1 MSKQSLRQAR
11 RRFLTVTASVLG
23 GVGVIAAAIPFI
35 SYMRPS
41 ERAKVAGGPVEV
53 DLTKVRLGEQITV
66 KWQGKPIWLLH
77 RTPEMLA
84 NLEKLTP
91 HLRDPD
97 SKLDTQQPQY
107 AKNAYR
113 SIKDNYFVCIGI
125 CTHLGCIPAYRPDI
139 APPDL
144 GPKWLG
150 GYFCPC
156 HGSRFDLA
164 GRVYKGVPAP
174 TNLVIPPYR
183 FVSNTK
189 VVVGDDPI
197 NAG

>member
-1 MSKQSLRQAR
+1 MSKQSLRQTR

-23 GVGVIAAAIPFI
+23 GIGVIAAAIPLI

-66 KWQGKPIWLLH
+66 KWRGKPIWLLH

>member
-1 MSKQSLRQAR
+1 MSKQSLWQTR

-66 KWQGKPIWLLH
+66 KWRGKPIWLLH

-84 NLEKLTP
+84 NLEKLTL

-107 AKNAYR
+107 AKN
-113 SIKDNYFVCIGI
+113 
-125 CTHLGCIPAYRPDI
+125 
-139 APPDL
+139 
-144 GPKWLG
+144 
-150 GYFCPC
+150 
-156 HGSRFDLA
+156 GSQ
-164 GRVYKGVPAP
+164 
-174 TNLVIPPYR
+174 
-183 FVSNTK
+183 
-189 VVVGDDPI
+189 
-197 NAG
+197 

>member
-1 MSKQSLRQAR
+1 MSKQSLWQTR

-23 GVGVIAAAIPFI
+23 GIGVIAAAIPLI

-66 KWQGKPIWLLH
+66 KWRGKPIWLLH

-125 CTHLGCIPAYRPDI
+125 CTHLGCIPTYRPDI

>member
-1 MSKQSLRQAR
+1 M
-11 RRFLTVTASVLG
+11 TASVLG

-66 KWQGKPIWLLH
+66 KWRGKPIWLLH

-84 NLEKLTP
+84 NLEKLTL